1 MYPDNKV
8 TPKYLTKDKKYIEK
22 ALVLVARRPFFISSR
37 GFLKEIY
44 KYQVLKLLFEMKQE
58 ELFQSIN

>member
-44 KYQVLKLLFEMKQE
+44 KYQVSSNLDFNLEV
-58 ELFQSIN
+58 IT